1 MKSIFAVLLLL
12 VASGLNAGTFSWRE
26 RLQRRPYPS
35 LEIAPIVDYSN
46 LESGIVVR
54 NRGTDA
60 LRYGGYAADS
70 PQKYVE
76 AFRDGRWIDDGW
88 DWCGTGMEEYEIP
101 AGASVVFYLKRSPSS
116 EDIRIYTLIRSSD
129 GKRESLVLIADIKAK
144 AAEPGATDNP
154 DDAQRS
160 REDH

>member
-1 MKSIFAVLLLL
+1 MKSILAVLLLL
-12 VASGLNAGTFSWRE
+12 CGSGLTAGTFAWRE
-26 RLQRRPYPS
+26 RLQRRPYLP
-35 LEIAPIVDYSN
+35 LEIAPVVDFSN

-54 NRGTDA
+54 NRGADA
-60 LRYGGYAADS
+60 LRYGGYTADS
-70 PQKYVE
+70 PQKYFE

-101 AGASVVFYLKRSPSS
+101 AGASVVFHLKLSPSR

-129 GKRESLVLIADIKAK
+129 ERRESLVLIAEIKAK

-154 DDAQRS
+154 DDA
-160 REDH
+160 